1 MYARLLGF
9 LPILLLQ
16 PPADLPE
23 GPRPV
28 RIFMLVLTHL
38 GVREPAPLR
47 DEDRVPPEPPN
58 PPRLRRD
65 LSRDLSLENTH
76 IPAGVRNRDRADG
89 ACRAVLAG
97 EHPQDALV
105 ADAEEEPL
113 GQRPW
118 QAVPG
123 PDDEPRVLDEDR
135 VRRRAKGLAGDM
147 RLVDRYLAEV
157 EGLYL
162 GDILGPQ
169 GGVYELDPK
178 YPLCLA
184 ALVLVGGHEEDS
196 HGAEV
201 YNPCALYDTVA
212 PMQEVRVES
221 LDGLEVRGSELR
233 LSANAG
239 SLSIVFPREV
249 WDHVLM
255 SAEAS
260 EEPDAVELEE
270 LYDLKETLKA
280 HAAEQAFEIA
290 LDGVGVGEPGLDYD
304 LVLRPGGLLAVTTG
318 YLFAPVVERE
328 LMVRIGACL
337 ARDRLVEQAYAI
349 GAVASEEALAA
360 GDDNLKALS
369 VRGRRCSTSRF
380 EMAPELW
387 QVLAEGLGW
396 DNVETFV
403 NDGGV

>member
-1 MYARLLGF
+1 M
-9 LPILLLQ
+9 
-16 PPADLPE
+16 
-23 GPRPV
+23 

-38 GVREPAPLR
+38 GVREPAPSR
-47 DEDRVPPEPPN
+47 DEDRVPPEPPF
-58 PPRLRRD
+58 PPRLGRD
-65 LSRDLSLENTH
+65 LSRDLSPENAH
-76 IPAGVRNRDRADG
+76 IPAGVRDRDRADG
-89 ACRAVLAG
+89 ACRAVLAA

-113 GQRPW
+113 GQCSR
-118 QAVPG
+118 QTIPG
-123 PDDEPRVLDEDR
+123 PDDEPRVLDDDGIR
-135 VRRRAKGLAGDM
+135 WSSQSVVGRTGLVGGD
-147 RLVDRYLAEV
+147 LGEV

-162 GDILGPQ
+162 GDVLGTQ
-169 GGVYELDPK
+169 GGVYELDPE

-184 ALVLVGGHEEDS
+184 ALVLVGGHEEGS

-239 SLSIVFPREV
+239 RLRIVFPREV

-260 EEPDAVELEE
+260 EEPDATELEE
-270 LYDLKETLKA
+270 LYDLKERLKA

-290 LDGVGVGEPGLDYD
+290 LDRVGLGEPGLDYD

-318 YLFAPVVERE
+318 YLFAPVIERE
-328 LMVRIGACL
+328 LMDRIGACL
-337 ARDRLVEQAYAI
+337 AGDRLVEQAYAI
-349 GAVASEEALAA
+349 GAVASEGALAV

>member
-1 MYARLLGF
+1 
-9 LPILLLQ
+9 
-16 PPADLPE
+16 
-23 GPRPV
+23 
-28 RIFMLVLTHL
+28 MLVFAHL
-38 GVREPAPLR
+38 GVREMARLR
-47 DEDRVPPEPPN
+47 DKDRVPPEAPL
-58 PPRLRRD
+58 PPRLRC
-65 LSRDLSLENTH
+65 DLSLDLSPENTH
-76 IPAGVRNRDRADG
+76 LPPGDRDRDRADG
-89 ACRAVLAG
+89 ARRAVLAG
-97 EHPQDALV
+97 EHTQDALV
-105 ADAEEEPL
+105 SDAREEPP

-118 QAVPG
+118 QTVPG
-123 PDDEPRVLDEDR
+123 PDDESRVLDDDR
-135 VRRRAKGLAGDM
+135 VRREAKGLTGGAS
-147 RLVDRYLAEV
+147 LVDGDLGEV

-162 GDILGPQ
+162 WYVLGTQ
-169 GGVYELDPK
+169 GGVYELGPE

-184 ALVLVGGHEEDS
+184 TLVLVGGHEEGS

-239 SLSIVFPREV
+239 RLRIVFPRAV

-260 EEPDAVELEE
+260 EEPDAAELEE
-270 LYDLKETLKA
+270 LFDLKERLKA

-328 LMVRIGACL
+328 LMSRIGACL
-337 ARDRLVEQAYAI
+337 AGDSLVEQAYAI
-349 GAVASEEALAA
+349 GAVASEEALAT

-369 VRGRRCSTSRF
+369 IRGRRCSTSRF

-387 QVLAEGLGW
+387 QVLSEGLGW

-403 NDGGV
+403 DDGGV